1 MARQQGFELVWLWY
15 LSAAVVWVQMG
26 MNLLLLRS
34 QFRKRLA
41 FAPTT
46 AASAVVGHAG

>member
-1 MARQQGFELVWLWY
+1 
-15 LSAAVVWVQMG
+15 VQMG
-26 MNLLLLRS
+26 MNLLLLRD

-46 AASAVVGHAG
+46 TEAAVVGHAG